1 MASNTVY
8 EENDKLKAAYA
19 LNMCTVSVSQIVDY
33 NDEYILE
40 QEYNAIL
47 NNINLEQMPKDEA
60 LLNILV
66 KLLNVITFFRIDK
79 IKRSEIDKKYQRRM
93 ENAIWSAI
101 PSIGVIA
108 TGNPL
113 AIGVSLA
120 TQVGI
125 GYMNY
130 RREKAN
136 ATAEKESS
144 EVELRITAI
153 EQLNALRR
161 ELFTTAWRL
170 ADEYNF
176 PDKYRLT
183 ERQITQY
190 NEILMDTDEIRK
202 YERLMS
208 VQDKFEAYLPFWYFA
223 GHSAKFISEDENNGL
238 DLESRNYFKEQA
250 KKHFE
255 KYSSLNSF
263 NILREDEITAS
274 FALEYADLL
283 LLEDRPDMNKVK
295 QLINTAVETAG
306 NSNDVLEMCA
316 MAYMKLNDYEQAG
329 ILLKRLVNEQYNTVL
344 NAQLLSSIYVN
355 EFIHQKSIGAKAN
368 YELLG
373 TRMDTDVLYP
383 MPSEL
388 PADEK
393 KLETSFIKLQR
404 GVLREKYRMSVNE
417 LMMRYIIKF
426 GALIPIVDQKE
437 ESFGEEYYL
446 DDERILYFRKEYL
459 KKVFEDETKKDSYCQ
474 MLKEAGIPFKII
486 DLSNELF
493 FSCCRLPFMDE
504 LAQEE
509 LAGYI
514 EAQITKYRDI
524 LAKIQTALD
533 ASEFTY
539 EHMCVLLDLNFSR
552 FAGIFYEHLLGHI
565 DKYVESREEL
575 QDFSLAEQYL
585 IDFCEQEK
593 LTDPNELY
601 YKHIAES
608 NAVDSITKDRFNYDL
623 LGDKVV
629 KAAKEYSN
637 VKDMMNLIEKA
648 IPKIVLNNDQ
658 IEIYMRSDPRFDR
671 YFNKNNQLSKNEDLK
686 AKALSVL
693 NDRSKKDQD
702 LIFTVSGVVPV
713 RGGNI
718 KKLTSYGE
726 ISLSNG
732 KGDGLQIDGK
742 VFSNNNVD
750 IDNLYALIKK
760 LKEKEKPIKH
770 VTDTRRI
777 RLPEIRLPIF
787 GSHDG
792 KK

>member
-1 MASNTVY
+1 MTNKIIY
-8 EENDKLKAAYA
+8 DENDKLKAAYA

-79 IKRSEIDKKYQRRM
+79 IKREEIDKKYQRRI

-101 PSIGVIA
+101 PSVGVIA
-108 TGNPL
+108 SGNPV

-130 RREKAN
+130 RKEKAN
-136 ATAEKESS
+136 ATSEKESS

-176 PDKYRLT
+176 PDKHRLT

-208 VQDKFEAYLPFWYFA
+208 IQDKFEAYLPFWYFA
-223 GHSAKFISEDENNGL
+223 GHSAKYISEDENNGL
-238 DLESRNYFKEQA
+238 DLESRKYFKEQA

-255 KYSSLNSF
+255 KYSRLNSF

-283 LLEDRPDMNKVK
+283 LLEDHPDMNKIK

-316 MAYMKLNDYEQAG
+316 MAYIKLNDYRQAG
-329 ILLKRLVNEQYNTVL
+329 VLLKRLVNEQYNTVL

-383 MPSEL
+383 MPEEL

-404 GVLREKYRMSVNE
+404 DVLREKYRMSVNE

-426 GALIPIVDQKE
+426 GALIPIADKKE
-437 ESFGEEYYL
+437 ESFGEGYYL
-446 DDERILYFRKEYL
+446 DDERVLDFRKKYL
-459 KKVFEDETKKDSYCQ
+459 KRIFEDETKKEDYCLV
-474 MLKEAGIPFKII
+474 LKEVGIPFKII

-493 FSCCRLPFMDE
+493 YSCCKLPFMDE

-514 EAQITKYRDI
+514 EGQITKYRDI
-524 LAKIQTALD
+524 LTKIQTALD
-533 ASEFTY
+533 TSEFTY
-539 EHMCVLLDLNFSR
+539 EHMCVLLQLNFTR
-552 FAGIFYEHLLGHI
+552 FIGVFYEHLLDHI
-565 DKYVESREEL
+565 DNYVESREEL

-585 IDFCEQEK
+585 IDFCKQEK
-593 LTDPNELY
+593 LSDPNELY
-601 YKHIAES
+601 YKHITKA
-608 NAVDSITKDRFNYDL
+608 NAVDSATKDRFNYDL

-629 KAAKEYSN
+629 KAAEEYSN
-637 VKDMMNLIEKA
+637 VKDMINMIEKA
-648 IPKIVLNNDQ
+648 VPKIVLNNDQ

-686 AKALSVL
+686 AKALSVF

-713 RGGNI
+713 KGGSI
-718 KKLTSYGE
+718 KKLTPYKE
-726 ISLSNG
+726 ISLSIG
-732 KGDGLQIDGK
+732 KGEGIEIDGK
-742 VFSNNNVD
+742 VYSNENVD
-750 IDNLYALIKK
+750 IDNLFSLFKK
-760 LKEKEKPIKH
+760 LKEKAKPIQT
-770 VTDTRRI
+770 VADTRRI
-777 RLPEIRLPIF
+777 KLPEIKLPIF
-787 GSHDG
+787 GFHDG

>member
-1 MASNTVY
+1 MTNKIMY

-79 IKRSEIDKKYQRRM
+79 IKRSEIDKKYQRRIK
-93 ENAIWSAI
+93 NAIWSAI

-120 TQVGI
+120 TQIGI

-130 RREKAN
+130 RKEKAN
-136 ATAEKESS
+136 AEAEKDSS

-190 NEILMDTDEIRK
+190 NEILMDIDEIRK

-223 GHSAKFISEDENNGL
+223 GHSAKYISEDENNGL
-238 DLESRNYFKEQA
+238 DLESRNCFKEQA

-255 KYSSLNSF
+255 KYSTLNSF

-283 LLEDRPDMNKVK
+283 LLEDHPDMSKVK

-316 MAYMKLNDYEQAG
+316 MAYMKLNDYQQAG
-329 ILLKRLVNEQYNTVL
+329 VLLKRLVNEQYNTVL

-355 EFIHQKSIGAKAN
+355 EFIHQKSIGAKAD

-373 TRMDTDVLYP
+373 TRMDADVLYP
-383 MPSEL
+383 MPAEL

-404 GVLREKYRMSVNE
+404 DVLREKYRMSVNE

-426 GALIPIVDQKE
+426 GALIPLADQKE
-437 ESFGEEYYL
+437 ESFGDGYFL
-446 DDERILYFRKEYL
+446 DDERVLNSRKEYL
-459 KKVFEDETKKDSYCQ
+459 KKVFDDEIKKENYCLV
-474 MLKEAGIPFKII
+474 LKEANIPFKII

-493 FSCCRLPFMDE
+493 FSCCKLPFMDE
-504 LAQEE
+504 LVQEE
-509 LAGYI
+509 LAGHI
-514 EAQITKYRDI
+514 EAQISKYRNI
-524 LAKIQTALD
+524 LTKIQTALD
-533 ASEFTY
+533 TSEFTY
-539 EHMCVLLDLNFSR
+539 DHMCVLLQLNFSR
-552 FAGIFYEHLLGHI
+552 FIGIFYEHLLHHVDRYI
-565 DKYVESREEL
+565 ESREEL

-601 YKHIAES
+601 YKHIAET
-608 NAVDSITKDRFNYDL
+608 NAVDSVTKNRFNYDL

-637 VKDMMNLIEKA
+637 VKDMMSLIEKA

-686 AKALSVL
+686 TKALSVL

-702 LIFTVSGVVPV
+702 LIFTVSGVVPIK
-713 RGGNI
+713 GGSI
-718 KKLTSYGE
+718 KKLMSYGE
-726 ISLSNG
+726 ISLSQG
-732 KGDGLQIDGK
+732 KGNGLPIDRYT
-742 VFSNNNVD
+742 NNSVD
-750 IDNLYALIKK
+750 VDSLYELIKA
-760 LKEKEKPIKH
+760 LKEKEKP
-770 VTDTRRI
+770 VQRNADTRKF
-777 RLPEIRLPIF
+777 RLPEIKLPII
-787 GSHDG
+787 GSRDER
-792 KK
+792 K